1 MIEQPPPYSK
11 QEKKLSWLTE
21 EEAIQAVEQGVKPT
35 AMVTQKFE
43 TELPFIEVE
52 LPLVTFDIYG
62 NDRVVVDVKIVRD
75 YIYYAPENQMRAY
88 RMKRLLLKSNEKS
101 FKLKP
106 GDIITGSF
114 IETESYH
121 REFGKL
127 LGYSDEEVDDFIEE
141 MKRIGQ
147 IKEINN

>member
-43 TELPFIEVE
+43 TELPFVEVE

-62 NDRVVVDVKIVRD
+62 NDRVVVDVKIVKD

-88 RMKRLLLKSNEKS
+88 RMKRLLLKSNETS

-106 GDIITGSF
+106 GDIIGSF
-114 IETESYH
+114 NETESYH

-127 LGYSDEEVDDFIEE
+127 LGYSDEEVDEFIEG

-147 IKEINN
+147 IKEN